1 MAAPPA
7 ASALEPAARSFLRG
21 KQSSSAYRLP
31 AEAPVLPTVDGWVIS
46 GHPEVCRLAGDRRLV
61 IDPRAGDPPVPLT
74 QSERLESV
82 LARMLNFRDGADHA
96 RLRRLAT
103 VAFSARRANAVAE
116 TVAAVVGDL
125 ADAALARGEFDA
137 VADVGVPLPVRTT
150 CALLDIPRADRQQV
164 ADWSTA
170 MSAQLFTFKQPPDAV
185 EAVER
190 QLAELTGYI
199 DDLARHRRRGDLVA
213 DLHAALDHDEFVAFV
228 VLLFMNG
235 LETVTAGI
243 ARAIGAL
250 AWQPGLADRIRR
262 DPGSAGDVFA
272 ELMRLHS
279 PVRLGARRAAEPI
292 DAIPRGAPVFLAWS
306 LANRDPRVFTDP
318 DTFRPGRP
326 GRSLAFGAGPHH
338 CLGAALAG
346 QQGAAVLRAFATRA
360 RLTCRTD
367 EAGTPRLPGAAID
380 GFSALRVV
388 AEPLMVG
395 VTR

>member
-1 MAAPPA
+1 
-7 ASALEPAARSFLRG
+7 
-21 KQSSSAYRLP
+21 
-31 AEAPVLPTVDGWVIS
+31 LPTVDGWVIS
-46 GHPEVCRLAGDRRLV
+46 GHPEICRLAGDRRLV

-74 QSERLESV
+74 QSERLEGV
-82 LARMLNFRDGADHA
+82 LGRMLNFRDGADHA
-96 RLRRLAT
+96 RLRRLVT
-103 VAFSARRANAVAE
+103 VAFSARRSIAVAD
-116 TVAAVVGDL
+116 TVWTVVAEL
-125 ADAALARGEFDA
+125 ADAAVARGEFDA
-137 VADVGVPLPVRTT
+137 VADVGVPLPVHTT
-150 CALLDIPRADRQQV
+150 CALLDIPRVDRRQV
-164 ADWSTA
+164 ADWAAA
-170 MSAQLFTFKQPPDAV
+170 MSAQLFTFKQAPDAV

-190 QLAELTGYI
+190 QLDELTGYI
-199 DDLARHRRRGDLVA
+199 DDLARRRRDGDLVA
-213 DLHAALDHDEFVAFV
+213 DLHTALDHDEFVAFV

-250 AWQPGLADRIRR
+250 AWQPGLADGIRR
-262 DPGSAGDVFA
+262 EPGSAGDVFA

-279 PVRLGARRAAEPI
+279 PVRLGARRAVESI
-292 DAIPRGAPVFLAWS
+292 DAIPQGAPVFFAWS

-318 DTFRPGRP
+318 DAFRPGRP

-360 RLTCRTD
+360 RLTGSTD

-388 AEPLMVG
+388 AEPLMAG
-395 VTR
+395 VRR